1 MKRAAIATVAAAV
14 VLAAAP
20 AAADTGQV
28 SIQFQAFGPSQ
39 IDVLP
44 GESVTWQNA
53 SDRTHTVTAD
63 DGSFDSG
70 EVAGGGTFTQ
80 QFGAPGAYAYH
91 CTIHPDMV
99 GEIDVRE
106 VTLEA
111 LPTAAVP
118 QGDKVE
124 LDGRTAAPDLPVR
137 IDRDT
142 GTGFTS
148 VATATP
154 APDGAW
160 HVQVPAEQTAD
171 YRASNDRGASET
183 RRLFVSDRKVTIT
196 ATRSGV
202 SVKVTPALP
211 YGQVVLQEFLRER
224 FGWWPERFARLDY
237 VSEASFKVARPA
249 RVRVALVDKD
259 GWTALTTSRVLVLR
273 RGPARPAGSGRSAR
287 R

>member
-1 MKRAAIATVAAAV
+1 MRAAAIASLATVAW
-14 VLAAAP
+14 LAAAP
-20 AAADTGQV
+20 ALADTSNV
-28 SIQFQAFGPSQ
+28 SIQFQTFGPAQ

-44 GESVTWQNA
+44 GETVEWDNVSA
-53 SDRTHTVTAD
+53 RTHTVTAD

-70 EVAGGGTFTQ
+70 DVVGGSSFAREFDADGT
-80 QFGAPGAYAYH
+80 YAYH
-91 CTIHPDMV
+91 CTIHPGMV

-106 VTLEA
+106 VTLA
-111 LPTAAVP
+111 PLPTATVP
-118 QGDKVE
+118 AGQRIE
-124 LDGRTAAPDLPVR
+124 LDGRTATPEAPVR
-137 IDRDT
+137 IERDT

-154 APDGAW
+154 AADGTWRAE
-160 HVQVPAEQTAD
+160 VPATQTAD
-171 YRASNDRGASET
+171 FRASNDRGASET
-183 RRLFVSDRKVTIT
+183 RRLLVSNRKVVVT

-211 YGQVVLQEFLRER
+211 YAHVVLQQYLRER

-237 VSEASFKVARPA
+237 VSEASFRVARPA

-259 GWTALTTSRVLVLR
+259 GWTPLATSRELVLR
-273 RGPARPAGSGRSAR
+273 RAPARPAGSGRSGR